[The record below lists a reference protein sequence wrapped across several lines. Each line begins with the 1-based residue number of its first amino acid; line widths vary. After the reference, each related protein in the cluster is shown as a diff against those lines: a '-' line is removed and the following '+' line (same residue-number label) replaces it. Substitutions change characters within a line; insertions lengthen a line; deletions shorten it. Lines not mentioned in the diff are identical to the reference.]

1 MGEDKEMDF
10 DLDEEHKAM
19 LCTVSETFMKKV
31 KILIVLFFPLRL
43 PFYDV
48 WSAECL
54 CAFLSSFHSDTSYVD
69 FPWSG
74 DLNVCLKDDPQ
85 LE

>member
-31 KILIVLFFPLRL
+31 KILIVLFFLAVY
-43 PFYDV
+43 PF
-48 WSAECL
+48 AM
-54 CAFLSSFHSDTSYVD
+54 
-69 FPWSG
+69 SG
-74 DLNVCLKDDPQ
+74 LLNVCVLFFLHSILTPVM
-85 LE
+85 

>member
-10 DLDEEHKAM
+10 DLDEDHKAM

-31 KILIVLFFPLRL
+31 KILIVLFSLRSTL
-43 PFYDV
+43 FDI

-54 CAFLSSFHSDTSYVD
+54 CAFLSSFRSDTSYVD
-69 FPWSG
+69 FSWSG
-74 DLNVCLKDDPQ
+74 DLNICLKDDPQ